1 MNKLNIK
8 ILNIAGISWIGILI
22 IISFSYKGNA
32 PEDITL
38 KETFKDHFM
47 IGAAV
52 NKSQIT
58 EDDGFSTPIVK
69 NHFNTITAENEL
81 KWESVHPEI
90 DEYNFEPADLI
101 VEFGKKNNMFIVGH
115 TLIWH
120 NQTPGWVFKN
130 DEGEPADRET
140 LLKRI
145 KEHIQKVAGR
155 YKGQIHGWDVV
166 NEALNEDGTLR
177 QSPWMKIIGEDYIAK
192 AFQFAHEA
200 DPEAELYYNDFSL
213 ENKPKREG
221 AIKIIKKLQSQG
233 IKIDGVGLQGH
244 YKMDW
249 PSAAQLDSTIK
260 DFAAL
265 GFKVLITELDIDVLP
280 YKDITAEITLNM
292 EMQEKYNPYKDG
304 LPDSMQVS
312 LAQRYKDLFEVFVEN
327 KNSVDRVTFWGI
339 TDKDSWLNY
348 WPVRGR
354 KNYPLLFDRSGKP
367 KPAFDAVLETAKIY

>member
-249 PSAAQLDSTIK
+249 PTPAQLDSTIK
-260 DFAAL
+260 EFAAL
-265 GFKVLITELDIDVLP
+265 GIKVMITELDIDVLP
-280 YKDITAEITLNM
+280 YKDISAEVTLNM

-304 LPDSMQVS
+304 LPDSVQVS

-327 KNSVDRVTFWGI
+327 KNSVDRVTFWGV

-354 KNYPLLFDRSGKP
+354 KNYPLLFDRNGKP
-367 KPAFDAVLETAKIY
+367 KQAFDAVVKTVEIN